1 MNIKSIGKYTI
12 FSDVHWKQIYH
23 HSNNRMLQ
31 ISRKTDATYL
41 SYVDTHL
48 MRTIKEFKTFLKEF
62 RK

>member
-31 ISRKTDATYL
+31 ISHKTDATYL

-48 MRTIKEFKTFLKEF
+48 MHTLKEF
-62 RK
+62 RTVIMRFK